1 MTGPPEAVA
10 AVRSAVR
17 RDLADLAP
25 GTAVLVACSGGAD
38 SLALAAATGFVAQ
51 RSGRT
56 ASAVVVDH
64 DLQPGSAG
72 VAEAAAATCRALGLA
87 ARVVR
92 VEVRVSGQGPEA
104 AARQARYA
112 ALEDAGERAG
122 AAVLLG
128 HTRDDQ
134 AEQVLLGL
142 ARGSGARSLAGIP
155 PRRGRFRRPLL
166 GLPRATTEA
175 ACAELGLEPWQDP
188 ANADESLARSRVRRT
203 LLPALE
209 AGLGPGV
216 GAALAR
222 SAEQL
227 RADAEVLEALAGDL
241 LERARAAGRAAG
253 TAEAPAATGLDCA
266 VLAGAPGALR
276 TRALR
281 RWLVEAGAPA
291 GSLTREHVLRCDA
304 LLVDWRGQ
312 GPVGLPGP
320 LAVQRR
326 CGRLTLA

>member
-1 MTGPPEAVA
+1 VTGPPEAVA

-227 RADAEVLEALAGDL
+227 RADAEVLEALAGEL
-241 LERARAAGRAAG
+241 LTRARVRDPDAL
-253 TAEAPAATGLDCA
+253 ECA
-266 VLAGAPGALR
+266 VLATAPAALR

-281 RWLVEAGAPA
+281 RWLVEVGAPA